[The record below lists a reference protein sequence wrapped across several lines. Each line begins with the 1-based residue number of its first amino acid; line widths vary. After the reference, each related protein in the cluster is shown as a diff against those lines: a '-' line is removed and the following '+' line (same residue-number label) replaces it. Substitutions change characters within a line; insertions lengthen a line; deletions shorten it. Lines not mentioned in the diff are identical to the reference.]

1 MVINVSMNKTLDD
14 SVIVKQLFMFKK
26 IHTSQNEYTQ
36 MRIDF
41 DYKGFQKSWTLQIEM
56 DTYWYVETLTLIMKV
71 FTNHLVVYVIEVT
84 NIILNLFIYL
94 FFLRKDFKRKKKYQ
108 T

>member
-1 MVINVSMNKTLDD
+1 
-14 SVIVKQLFMFKK
+14 
-26 IHTSQNEYTQ
+26 
-36 MRIDF
+36 
-41 DYKGFQKSWTLQIEM
+41 M

>member
-1 MVINVSMNKTLDD
+1 
-14 SVIVKQLFMFKK
+14 MFKK

-84 NIILNLFIYL
+84 NIILNLFIF